1 MVQKRRRH
9 KKEPFVTCDTLF
21 GIYDQKGVFVW
32 GTNFGPQTRPK
43 KKQTWFRFLQHKT
56 SVSNSLSFPRMV
68 DKDGTGT
75 SSTAKS
81 LLEELHEV
89 GGGKE
94 K

>member
-1 MVQKRRRH
+1 
-9 KKEPFVTCDTLF
+9 
-21 GIYDQKGVFVW
+21 
-32 GTNFGPQTRPK
+32 
-43 KKQTWFRFLQHKT
+43 
-56 SVSNSLSFPRMV
+56 MV